1 MAVDEKKKDVIQAD
15 EKNRPS
21 IGDYFGRPSTNNN
34 HTNLATALITITD
47 DKKDWLV
54 SSIFNEKELAVAKRL
69 LARKAAKNGRVD
81 YEEMV
86 FQTGQLNR
94 ALNGRG
100 LEQYIGVATGEQRQM
115 QALQNWFNRIDATAP
130 AQQPQGPSK

>member
-1 MAVDEKKKDVIQAD
+1 MTEEDKKIDTKKAD

-21 IGDYFGRPSTNNN
+21 IGDYFGRPSTNNAPN
-34 HTNLATALITITD
+34 NLAQALITITN
-47 DKKDWLV
+47 DKNDWLV
-54 SSIFNEKELAVAKRL
+54 QSIFNEKELAVAKRL
-69 LARKAAKNGRVD
+69 LARKAAKYGRVD

-94 ALNGRG
+94 ALDGRG

-130 AQQPQGPSK
+130 IQQPQGPTK